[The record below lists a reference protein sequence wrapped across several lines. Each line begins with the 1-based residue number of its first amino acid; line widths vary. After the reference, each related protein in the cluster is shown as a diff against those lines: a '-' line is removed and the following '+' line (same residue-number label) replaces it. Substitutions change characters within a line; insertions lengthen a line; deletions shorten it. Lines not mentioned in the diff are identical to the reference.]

1 MNSAPT
7 ELKIKSIAGSINISR
22 LTALQRRQLLS
33 LIRARMP
40 ANRRQDVGPP
50 TSASS
55 YKLLSIPSA
64 PDHARRKRRVAPA
77 LLDTA

>member
-33 LIRARMP
+33 LMRARMP
-40 ANRRQDVGPP
+40 ANHRQDVGPP

-55 YKLLSIPSA
+55 YKLLSIPSV
-64 PDHARRKRRVAPA
+64 PDHARRKRQVAPA